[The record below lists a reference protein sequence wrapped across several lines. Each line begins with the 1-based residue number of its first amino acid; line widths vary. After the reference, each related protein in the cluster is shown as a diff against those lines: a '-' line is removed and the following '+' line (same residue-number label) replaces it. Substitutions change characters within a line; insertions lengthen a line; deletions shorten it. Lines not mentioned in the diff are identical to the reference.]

1 MKSRI
6 NRDEREISISELW
19 WYVISKWKW
28 LVMGMVVGAL
38 LMGAFGA
45 YKAYSANNAETPKKI
60 TMEDL
65 TTEEQAEVK
74 ALIEDY
80 EFYKAEEERLKN
92 NYLMNLDYN
101 NISYYLVTYYV
112 DTDYSYNYMD
122 VQENYAA
129 TLISM
134 YKTYITSDEM
144 RSAIKSLGIENL
156 EEIDISYLF
165 ASSSEANIVRFAVY
179 ADDEWSKKIL
189 DVMCSAFEEY
199 HSVAEELVGE
209 HKLIKVSEDS
219 RISYVEHVK
228 NGQNFKAGIVNK
240 LKTEIETTKTEFT
253 QEQLLVYEKEISGT
267 TEEENKTNNVNG
279 VFSKKHIVLGAVG
292 GILAGAVIAVVVYL
306 TGKKIKSI
314 NDIKQVYGVEILGK
328 IMRDCVAGDKAVKKI
343 NKIKGSMSEKE
354 QQEYVAE
361 MIANKCKRENINDIV
376 ICSTVDAVNGK
387 LVELINTLK
396 ELGIKCE
403 ITNNIGYDNKALNA
417 AVECKNIILSEQ
429 LNVTNRDDLENEIE
443 ICDKLSLNILGMIV
457 II

>member
-28 LVMGMVVGAL
+28 LVIGMVVGAL

-45 YKAYSANNAETPKKI
+45 YKAYSANNAENSKEI
-60 TMEDL
+60 AMEDL
-65 TTEEQAEVK
+65 TEEEQEEVK

-80 EFYKAEEERLKN
+80 EFYKAEEERLEN

-101 NISYYLVTYYV
+101 NVSYYLVTYYV

-134 YKTYITSDEM
+134 YKTFLYSDEVC
-144 RSAIKSLGIENL
+144 
-156 EEIDISYLF
+156 EEIMKLNIDGVEESDLTYLF
-165 ASSSEANIVRFAVY
+165 NTSSESNIVKIGVY
-179 ADDEWSKKIL
+179 ADEEWSEIIM
-189 DVMCSAFEEY
+189 DTIIGVFEDY

-209 HKLIKVSEDS
+209 HKLIKISEDN
-219 RISYVEHVK
+219 RIIYYEHTK
-228 NGQNFKAGIVNK
+228 NGQNFKKDIVDK
-240 LKTEIETTKTEFT
+240 LKTEIETAKTEFT
-253 QEQLLVYEKEISGT
+253 QQQLLLYEKEISGK
-267 TEEENKTNNVNG
+267 TEVKNETSNLNNYFNK
-279 VFSKKHIVLGAVG
+279 KYIVLGAVG

-361 MIANKCKRENINDIV
+361 MIANKCKCENINDIV
-376 ICSTVDAVNGK
+376 ICSTVDAVDGK
-387 LVELINTLK
+387 LVELIKILK
-396 ELGIKCE
+396 ELGVKCE

-417 AVECKNIILSEQ
+417 AVVCKNIILSEQ